1 MTAATIQNEVFNRTT
16 RAEIPISCVRR
27 NVKPKIIKFNGLIEG
42 DWSSSLDATEL
53 AECVVHVDVRSVL
66 LWKRKTL
73 DCSVEI
79 FKKNGWKGCTISV
92 PPELTNKD
100 YRVKLQ
106 VTISFPAGHS
116 QAGRILARSSEI
128 IVVEGPQEA
137 KGTLGASILPVR
149 PAADDIPELWRLV
162 MADSG
167 PAVEV
172 STHVPGLSWKALAV
186 DPRFKLA
193 IFPEC
198 VRKILRALVLNPGC
212 RTTWGARW
220 LDLEGIRGRDL
231 PELEELSLS
240 QAADQLDAFVQEA
253 CDGLLSQMDIVEKLG
268 KSLEAIN
275 KS

>member
-27 NVKPKIIKFNGLIEG
+27 EVKPRSINFKGLIKGE
-42 DWSSSLDATEL
+42 WSSSLEPSEL

-66 LWKRKTL
+66 LWKRETV
-73 DCSVEI
+73 DCPDEV
-79 FKKNGWKGCTISV
+79 FKKKGWKGCSISV
-92 PPELTNKD
+92 PPELTNRD

-106 VTISFPAGHS
+106 VTISFPAGHA

-128 IVVEGPQEA
+128 IVVEGPEEDN
-137 KGTLGASILPVR
+137 GTLGASILPVR

-162 MADSG
+162 MADTG

-193 IFPEC
+193 IFPGC
-198 VRKILRALVLNPGC
+198 VREILRTLVLNPGY

-231 PELEELSLS
+231 PELEESSLS
-240 QAADQLDAFVQEA
+240 DAADELDTFVKEA
-253 CDGLLSQMDIVEKLG
+253 CNALLSQMDIVEKLG
-268 KSLEAIN
+268 NSLESVN

>member
-16 RAEIPISCVRR
+16 RVEIPISCVRR
-27 NVKPKIIKFNGLIEG
+27 EVKPRSINFKGLIKGE
-42 DWSSSLDATEL
+42 WSSSLEPSEL

-66 LWKRKTL
+66 LWKRETV
-73 DCSVEI
+73 DCPDEV
-79 FKKNGWKGCTISV
+79 FKKKGCSISV
-92 PPELTNKD
+92 PPELTNRD

-106 VTISFPAGHS
+106 VTISFPAGHA

-128 IVVEGPQEA
+128 IVVEGPEEGN
-137 KGTLGASILPVR
+137 GTLGASILPVR

-162 MADSG
+162 MADTG

-198 VRKILRALVLNPGC
+198 VRKILRVLVLNPGY
-212 RTTWGARW
+212 RTTWGAHW
-220 LDLEGIRGRDL
+220 LELEGIRGRDL
-231 PELEELSLS
+231 PELEELRLAE
-240 QAADQLDAFVQEA
+240 AADHLDAFVQEA

-268 KSLEAIN
+268 NSLESVN